1 MEYQQGHPWIPNEN
15 GWKSINKTWV
25 IINVKQHVWSTGLV
39 APFLLK
45 GRLTIQ
51 QLCRD
56 RPGWDEPINEKSSY
70 EWLKWKKY
78 LGGNEKY
85 QYTKMLQTNWLQ
97 PDYRIHLTS
106 LFRCKWNWIWSYNGI
121 TYPLRVSSADY
132 GSRGLDVKNLEKTHR
147 WFSGSSFLWSKNRD
161 WRSSGNIN
169 PVSKKDAE
177 LRKEVRVNFTVTDDT
192 IISRIGLLTTRW

>member
-1 MEYQQGHPWIPNEN
+1 M
-15 GWKSINKTWV
+15 
-25 IINVKQHVWSTGLV
+25 
-39 APFLLK
+39 
-45 GRLTIQ
+45 
-51 QLCRD
+51 
-56 RPGWDEPINEKSSY
+56 
-70 EWLKWKKY
+70 
-78 LGGNEKY
+78 
-85 QYTKMLQTNWLQ
+85 
-97 PDYRIHLTS
+97 
-106 LFRCKWNWIWSYNGI
+106 WSYNGI